1 MDWNAFFE
9 SLLPMA
15 AGYALRVLGA
25 LVGLWL
31 AFKFASLAQTRLT
44 AALRARAFDATLS
57 VFFGS
62 MSRWGILVASVLA
75 VLSIFGIETTSFAAI
90 IGAAG
95 LAIGLAFQGTLSNF
109 SAGVMLLVFRPF
121 KVGDLVVA
129 AGINGY
135 VREIGL
141 FATALDTKD
150 GRHLILPNSQ
160 VANAIIENQT
170 HNALRRVEVVLQV
183 GAGTSEGKIRE
194 TLDAVGGRAH
204 LRDAGKGHDI
214 QLRRL
219 LPNGSEWA
227 IRVWAPSEAHDIVL
241 EKTTAD
247 AMRTLA
253 EAGIDGPGP
262 FVAITDLVPPAAGPG
277 AGPAR
282 R

>member
-15 AGYALRVLGA
+15 ATYALRLLAA
-25 LVGLWL
+25 LIGLWL
-31 AFKFASLAQTRLT
+31 AFKVASLAQTRLT
-44 AALRARAFDATLS
+44 TALRARSFDATLS

-75 VLSIFGIETTSFAAI
+75 VLSTFGIETTSFAAI

-109 SAGVMLLVFRPF
+109 SAGVMILVFRPF

-129 AGINGY
+129 AENNGY

-150 GRHLILPNSQ
+150 GRRLILPNSQ

-170 HNALRRVEVVLQV
+170 HNPLRRVEVVLQV
-183 GAGTSEGKIRE
+183 GTGPTESFIRE
-194 TLDAVGGRAH
+194 MLDAVGRRAY
-204 LRDAGKGHDI
+204 LRDAEKGHTV

-219 LPNGSEWA
+219 LSNGSEWA
-227 IRVWAPSEAHDIVL
+227 IRVWAPSEKHDDVL
-241 EKTTAD
+241 ERTTAD
-247 AMRTLA
+247 VMRTLA
-253 EAGIDGPGP
+253 EEKIDGPEP
-262 FVAITDLVPPAAGPG
+262 LISNTDLRPPV
-277 AGPAR
+277 AGPAPR
-282 R
+282 